1 MREKINWTREEDL
14 LPPKKYLGFKLC
26 RNPKGC
32 LALGIIR
39 SLMKKSLRI
48 LVVILVITAIIVP
61 RVAELTK
68 FTAADEPFWLVVGAN
83 YYYAL
88 THGEFENTVYEYH
101 PAVTTM
107 WIGTAAMLIYFPEYR
122 GMMDGYFQQE
132 KTSFDVYMVEHGKSP
147 LALLWWARLIQLLL
161 NVSLL
166 IVAFFFCVS
175 CSKSESPLLFFC
187 SHPLRPIYLDNR
199 AC

>member
-1 MREKINWTREEDL
+1 MNTNKNRQKNIAEKCS
-14 LPPKKYLGFKLC
+14 KL
-26 RNPKGC
+26 RVLQKSGGLFYAWYNPF
-32 LALGIIR
+32 A
-39 SLMKKSLRI
+39 MKNSLRI
-48 LVVILVITAIIVP
+48 LFAILVLFAVIAP
-61 RVAELTK
+61 RMGELTK

-122 GMMDGYFQQE
+122 GLMDGYFQQE
-132 KTSFDVYMVEHGKSP
+132 KTSFDVYLVEHGKSP

-161 NVSLL
+161 NVSCSSSY
-166 IVAFFFCVS
+166 FFFCDS
-175 CSKSESPLLFFC
+175 FSTSGLPSLFFC
-187 SHPLRPIYLDNR
+187 SPLLRPIYLDSR